1 MNEEIGNLKKPKV
14 IAVVGPTA
22 SGKTELAALL
32 AEHIGGEVISA
43 DSMQIYKYMNIATAK
58 PTQEEM
64 RGIPHYLIDF
74 VEPDEKFSVARY
86 VELAHALIREITARG
101 KVPIIAGGTG
111 LYVDSLLKNI
121 EFSPQQSDDALRDEL
136 NALAK
141 EKGGEYM
148 LEMLRKIDPE
158 TASRLHPNDLGRI
171 IRGIEIYRITGV
183 TMSQQLERSHGEQI
197 YDTMYVGIDL
207 RDREKLY
214 QRINARVD
222 IMLEKGLV
230 KELEELEQRGFSATA
245 AQAIGYKELYGWQKG
260 EMSFEQ
266 AVEELKR
273 GTRRYAKRQLTWFRK
288 NTAVNW
294 FYRED
299 YSDTKALCNA
309 VREKAESFLKQQQ

>member
-1 MNEEIGNLKKPKV
+1 MNECIGNLKKPKV

-22 SGKTELAALL
+22 SGKTAIAVSL
-32 AEHIGGEVISA
+32 AERLNGEVISA

-58 PTQEEM
+58 PTEEEM
-64 RGIPHYLIDF
+64 RGIPHHLIDF

-86 VELAHALIREITARG
+86 VELAHALISDITARG

-121 EFSPQQSDDALRDEL
+121 EFSPQQSDDKLREEL

-148 LEMLRKIDPE
+148 LEMLREIDPE
-158 TASRLHPNDLGRI
+158 TAARLHPNDLGRT

-183 TMSQQLERSHGEQI
+183 TMTQQLERSRGEQI
-197 YDTMYVGIDL
+197 YDTMYIGIDL
-207 RDREKLY
+207 HDREKLY
-214 QRINARVD
+214 ERINKRVD
-222 IMLEKGLV
+222 MMLERGLV
-230 KELEELEQRGFSATA
+230 DELKELVQHGFSATA
-245 AQAIGYKELYGWQKG
+245 AQAIGYKELYGWLNG

-288 NTAVNW
+288 NTDVNW

-299 YSDTKALCNA
+299 YSDTTALCNA
-309 VREKAESFLKQQQ
+309 VGEKAEGFLKQLQ